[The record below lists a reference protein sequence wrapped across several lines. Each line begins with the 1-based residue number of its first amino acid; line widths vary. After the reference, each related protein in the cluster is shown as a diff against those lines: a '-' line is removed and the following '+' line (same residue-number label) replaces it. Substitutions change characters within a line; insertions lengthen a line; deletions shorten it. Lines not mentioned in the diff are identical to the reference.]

1 MRRLI
6 RGFVFAAALGSVLTV
21 AGCKRRDP
29 VRLQETD
36 ESPIVLASTVH
47 MADPKTAIQLLKGF
61 HGVEH
66 NAWRWTMGR
75 FAVTLKAPPAANQ
88 KGATL
93 AMKFSLPDAV
103 IAQVKSTTLTA
114 STSGKEIANQ
124 TYKAS
129 GEYTFTAD
137 VPASAFTSDALT
149 VDFALSNF
157 LAAGTADGRE
167 LGLVVSTIALE
178 RK

>member
-1 MRRLI
+1 
-6 RGFVFAAALGSVLTV
+6 VLGCLLLT

-36 ESPIVLASTVH
+36 ESSIVLSSTVH
-47 MADPKTAIQLLKGF
+47 MADPKTSIQLVKGF
-61 HGVEH
+61 HGVEQ

-75 FAVTLKAPPAANQ
+75 FAVTLKPPAGANQ

-93 AMKFSLPDAV
+93 ALKFTLPDAV
-103 IAQVKSTTLTA
+103 TSHLKTTTLTA
-114 STSGKEIANQ
+114 SVDGTQLGTQ
-124 TYKAS
+124 TYNAP

-137 VPASAFTSDALT
+137 VPASLFTSDALT

-157 LAAGTADGRE
+157 LPAGTADGRE
-167 LGLVVSTIALE
+167 LGVVASTISLDA
-178 RK
+178 K